1 MELRPHVRM
10 ETPIVIIGAGLAG
23 LSLAEG
29 LLKKGYRVVVLERY
43 PNVGGR
49 IVTNREPFQYEIGAG
64 RIFHTHVR
72 VHELIRKFRLH
83 TYPISSDISWVDSKS
98 QGTPVQNA
106 FAETFQT
113 LLPTLQRLPKRVLAT
128 HTLGQLV
135 PKQMN
140 PLLKQYPYWAE
151 LHMIRADLALPLFAK
166 KAEMGTY
173 EGYVGIQEG
182 IDALTS
188 RLRIAVEKAGGII
201 LTRYRVEDVRRQGV
215 LWEIMGNYGKK
226 AEAQPFQIFAEKV
239 VIATCRCSLSTFSA
253 LQGKPLLDQLQTSPL
268 IRIYAAYP
276 RRKGVL
282 WWQDIPKCVTDSPLR
297 FIIPINPKTGLI
309 MISYTDGPTDT
320 NHWRGLEGKALQL
333 AIQKE
338 VRRLFPDKDIPEPTF
353 LKKHD
358 WPSGCTYWV
367 PTETAYDLKKA
378 QRDAMHPAKNLWIV
392 GESVSFQQG
401 WMEGA
406 LETAEQL
413 LAEF

>member
-1 MELRPHVRM
+1 M
-10 ETPIVIIGAGLAG
+10 ETPIVIVGAGLAG
-23 LSLAEG
+23 LALAEG
-29 LLKKGYRVVVLERY
+29 LLAKGYRVVVLERY

-49 IVTNREPFQYEIGAG
+49 VVTQRESFQYEIGAG
-64 RIFHTHVR
+64 RIFHTHKH
-72 VHELIRKFRLH
+72 VHALIRRFHLH
-83 TYPISSDISWVDSKS
+83 TYPMASDIGWVDTASNGVIES
-98 QGTPVQNA
+98 N
-106 FAETFQT
+106 TFTESIQT
-113 LLPTLQRLPKRVLAT
+113 ILSELQKIPKRRLAT
-128 HTLGQLV
+128 HTLGQLI
-135 PKQMN
+135 PRRMK

-151 LHMIRADLALPLFAK
+151 LHMMRADLALPLFTG

-182 IDALTS
+182 IDALTTH
-188 RLRIAVEKAGGII
+188 LRAAVETAGGII
-201 LTRYRVEDVRRQGV
+201 LTRYRVEDVRRQGHM
-215 LWEIMGNYGKK
+215 WEIVGNYGKTS
-226 AEAQPFQIFAEKV
+226 EAQSFRILTERAI
-239 VIATCRCSLSTFSA
+239 IATCRCSLSSFTA
-253 LQGKPLLDQLQTSPL
+253 LHGKPLLDQLQTSPL

-282 WWQDIPKCVTDSPLR
+282 WWEDIPKCITDSPLR

-320 NHWRGLEGKALQL
+320 EYWRRLDGKALQF

-338 VRRLFPDKDIPEPTF
+338 VRKLFPDKDIPEPTF

-378 QRDAMHPAKNLWIV
+378 QKDAMHPAKELWVV

-406 LETAEQL
+406 LETADQL
-413 LAEF
+413 LKEF